1 MGYIRQKQW
10 YILGKHY
17 GLFYGKYWLKFVGYI
32 WQNYRIYWSI
42 GYIKQKVK
50 DILGKIMGYIC
61 QKLWDIYDKNKG
73 VYCVKLWDT
82 LWDVIGNIFK

>member
-42 GYIKQKVK
+42 GYIKQKFK
-50 DILGKIMGYIC
+50 DILDTIMGYIGQTLC
-61 QKLWDIYDKNKG
+61 YILWDIFVKSYGIYLTKTKG
-73 VYCVKLWDT
+73 Y
-82 LWDVIGNIFK
+82 IM